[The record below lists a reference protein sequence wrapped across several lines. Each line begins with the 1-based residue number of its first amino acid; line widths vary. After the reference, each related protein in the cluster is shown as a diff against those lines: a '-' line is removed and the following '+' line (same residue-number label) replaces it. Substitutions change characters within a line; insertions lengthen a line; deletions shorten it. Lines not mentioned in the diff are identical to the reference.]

1 MNFDFMSYIRPKL
14 SECLNFVKLALEISG
29 FIGMELASLQ
39 DSFAH
44 LNSSTDDLD
53 RRTKEQ

>member
-1 MNFDFMSYIRPKL
+1 MSYIRPKL

-44 LNSSTDDLD
+44 LNSSTYDLD